1 MVRLLSVMMGGTAAL
16 MTTILVISDGAGRS
30 IEALEVL
37 LPSVAALF
45 AVIMGAATLMMLSRR
60 GRMRAKIEDR
70 ISEISMQKSKNDDA
84 EA

>member
-37 LPSVAALF
+37 LPSVAALI
-45 AVIMGAATLMMLSRR
+45 AVIMGGGDPDDAIPSWTNAC
-60 GRMRAKIEDR
+60 EDR
-70 ISEISMQKSKNDDA
+70 GQNQ
-84 EA
+84 